1 MREFIKKILRE
12 EVTFKMS
19 NRLLFED
26 DINAVRVLPS
36 SDGMINIIDITTQ
49 TVYRYKLVANIG
61 KLKPRNLNVKK
72 IDIKTGDITIEDPTN
87 SEVYEEKLEPEVVA
101 NILKNYKNKYD
112 IDSVTEF
119 KEKGFNV
126 VIDLVFYETQQALRQ

>member
-19 NRLLFED
+19 DRLLFEE
-26 DINAVRVLPS
+26 DINAIRVVPS
-36 SDGMINIIDITTQ
+36 SDGMVNIIDINTQ

-61 KLKPRNLNVKK
+61 KLKPRDLSVRK
-72 IDIKTGDITIEDPTN
+72 IDIKTGEITIEDPT
-87 SEVYEEKLEPEVVA
+87 SAEVYNEKLEPEVIT
-101 NILKNYKNKYD
+101 NILKNYKNKYN

-119 KEKGFNV
+119 KEKGLNI
-126 VIDLVFYETQQALRQ
+126 VIDLIFYETQQVLRH